1 MSKSEQSQGN
11 IFVFIFTLVSLGF
24 QTILTFVLLK
34 RSTMDGFLSKIITI
48 LFLVFLFVFIVVSLS
63 ALTRQKYNKTAVGL
77 YKNSMKVVK
86 YVLKIIL
93 IAISILNIVQA
104 SRLDLTALLSSIF
117 SLILVLITITINVV
131 VEGIK
136 FKVNRFMQRR
146 KIAKEQKKRENEELP
161 DKLAWLKDFRE
172 RKNADAEPKKLD
184 LFATEE
190 ANPFPDIPEE
200 PMPDNGGTTGKGYV
214 E

>member
-1 MSKSEQSQGN
+1 MDKSEQSQGN
-11 IFVFIFTLVSLGF
+11 LFVFIFTLVSLGF

-63 ALTRQKYNKTAVGL
+63 ALARQKYNKTAVGL

-131 VEGIK
+131 IEGIK

-146 KIAKEQKKRENEELP
+146 KIAKEQKKKENEELP

-190 ANPFPDIPEE
+190 TNPFPDIPEE
-200 PMPDNGGTTGKGYV
+200 PMPDNGGTTGKGYI

>member
-63 ALTRQKYNKTAVGL
+63 ALARQKYNKTAVGL

-190 ANPFPDIPEE
+190 TNPFPDIPEE

>member
-1 MSKSEQSQGN
+1 MDKSEQSQGN
-11 IFVFIFTLVSLGF
+11 LFVFIFTLVSLGF

-63 ALTRQKYNKTAVGL
+63 ALARQKYNKTAVGL

-131 VEGIK
+131 IEGIK

-146 KIAKEQKKRENEELP
+146 KIAKEQKKKENEELP

-190 ANPFPDIPEE
+190 TNPFPDISEE
-200 PMPDNGGTTGKGYV
+200 PMPDNGGTTGKGYI

>member
-1 MSKSEQSQGN
+1 MDKSEQSQGN
-11 IFVFIFTLVSLGF
+11 LFVFIFTLVSLGF

-63 ALTRQKYNKTAVGL
+63 ALARQKYNKTAVGL

-131 VEGIK
+131 IEGIK

-146 KIAKEQKKRENEELP
+146 KIAKEQKKKENEELP

-190 ANPFPDIPEE
+190 TNPFPDIPKE
-200 PMPDNGGTTGKGYV
+200 PMPDNGGTTGKGYI

>member
-172 RKNADAEPKKLD
+172 RKNADAEPKKFD

-190 ANPFPDIPEE
+190 TNPFPDIPEE